1 LIQRKLAWQFLQNS
15 KWLIVSTLIKLGS
28 SLIFNKIMAIFLG
41 TTGITLFAHVMDLF
55 NLTLAVPQEGV
66 HKGTIQVLSKRNLT
80 PTKKGS
86 YVGMAIL
93 MNVGSFIVVGAY
105 LLLFHQSFFT
115 LFTFGI
121 SSLVW
126 GAIFLIATFAYLIHV
141 FLLLFWQ
148 IEEDFQRLS
157 ILSVLGNLLAICL
170 LVIFTKWFPSYSLLA
185 FPLGLGCS
193 VIFSFLFTFRLI
205 KQNYSPINF
214 KWNTDS
220 FQDLGSFL
228 LMAISF
234 LLFERAVSFGVREYS
249 IYYFNSENTGFW
261 QSVATISTY
270 YSGAFTAIV
279 MAVFYPQI
287 TKLIPEKAK
296 LSQYLKSTF
305 GMVVLGLIAGLVLV
319 YLLRRLI
326 MGIIFT
332 DEFVIASDLFRFQL
346 LGDFFRL
353 SGFLL
358 GGLLLAQVRIKA
370 YLAVQAISAIAYL
383 VAIPL
388 LVNDWQLETFP
399 LAHLIRSLVGFCLL
413 LFFTRKALFG
423 NGNP

>member
-1 LIQRKLAWQFLQNS
+1 MIQRKLAWQFLQNS
-15 KWLIVSTLIKLGS
+15 KWLIVSTFIKLGS

-55 NLTLAVPQEGV
+55 NLALAVPQEGV
-66 HKGTIQVLSKRNLT
+66 HKGTIQALSKRNLT
-80 PTKKGS
+80 PSQKGS

-93 MNVGSFIVVGAY
+93 MNFGSFLVVGVY

-126 GAIFLIATFAYLIHV
+126 GAIFLTATFAYLVHV

-148 IEEDFQRLS
+148 IEEDFQRLA

-170 LVIFTKWFPSYSLLA
+170 LVIFTKWLPSYSLLA
-185 FPLGLGCS
+185 FPLGLGSS
-193 VIFSFLFTFRLI
+193 VVFSFLFTYRLI
-205 KQNYSPINF
+205 RKNYAPISL

-220 FQDLGSFL
+220 FRDLGSFL
-228 LMAISF
+228 LMAIFF
-234 LLFERAVSFGVREYS
+234 LLFERVVSFGVREYS
-249 IYYFNSENTGFW
+249 IYYFSSESTGFW

-287 TKLIPEKAK
+287 TKLISEKET

-305 GMVVLGLIAGLVLV
+305 GMVSLVLIAGLAFV
-319 YLLRRLI
+319 YILRTSI
-326 MGIIFT
+326 MVIVFT

-358 GGLLLAQVRIKA
+358 GGVLLAQVRIKA

-383 VAIPL
+383 ISIPL
-388 LVNDWQLETFP
+388 LMNDWQLETFP
-399 LAHLIRSLVGFCLL
+399 LAHFIRSLVGFCLL
-413 LFFTRKALFG
+413 LFFTRKVLFG
-423 NGNP
+423 ES